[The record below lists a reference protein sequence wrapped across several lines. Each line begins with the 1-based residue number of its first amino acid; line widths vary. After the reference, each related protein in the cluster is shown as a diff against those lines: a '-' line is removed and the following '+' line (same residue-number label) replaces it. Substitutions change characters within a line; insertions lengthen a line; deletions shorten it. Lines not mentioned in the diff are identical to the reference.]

1 MKRKSLAINIQSNYC
16 DMIRGNFVGT
26 ASFYKKVHSK
36 ESFGGWWSFLDQRLK
51 LKIDEKKEKLI

>member
-1 MKRKSLAINIQSNYC
+1 
-16 DMIRGNFVGT
+16 MIRGNFVGT